1 MQNKI
6 TRQLPFVSLTKS
18 LVLLT
23 MLFSLSACG
32 SSDSSTAETENG
44 TTSENGSTTTQKTL
58 PEALESFKAVATDAG
73 LTAE

>member
-32 SSDSSTAETENG
+32 SSDSSTEET
-44 TTSENGSTTTQKTL
+44 ENGSTTTQKTL

>member
-32 SSDSSTAETENG
+32 SSDSST
-44 TTSENGSTTTQKTL
+44 TTQKTL
-58 PEALESFKAVATDAG
+58 PEALESFKAVANDAG